1 MRTTRQRDLGL
12 VFNTNGTLDIN
23 AGWLKNI
30 RYAASVNYTNR
41 HSYFQDEATNADW
54 GYSQSM
60 TDGAVLSNVPGR
72 PVYLEDGTEV
82 TRVPVGEESLK
93 AWMLPG
99 SYIYMYDVYG
109 KELNTFAK
117 LTTNFAGK
125 TGPIH
130 HRLILGADFRNSG
143 NLGKGK
149 VFDPENPPY
158 RNLSYDF
165 ASQRNRAFKDIPF
178 MNHLGVYAEENIQW
192 LMGKHELN
200 ISAGIRWDKVCGFG
214 DGFLRVSML
223 LWILYPGI

>member
-1 MRTTRQRDLGL
+1 MPC
-12 VFNTNGTLDIN
+12 
-23 AGWLKNI
+23 LKNI

-178 MNHLGVYAEENIQW
+178 MNHL
-192 LMGKHELN
+192 
-200 ISAGIRWDKVCGFG
+200 
-214 DGFLRVSML
+214 
-223 LWILYPGI
+223 

>member
-1 MRTTRQRDLGL
+1 MFPDVQSIWKMVQRL
-12 VFNTNGTLDIN
+12 
-23 AGWLKNI
+23 
-30 RYAASVNYTNR
+30 
-41 HSYFQDEATNADW
+41 
-54 GYSQSM
+54 
-60 TDGAVLSNVPGR
+60 PGS
-72 PVYLEDGTEV
+72 
-82 TRVPVGEESLK
+82 VGEESLK

-214 DGFLRVSML
+214 DGFSPRINASVD
-223 LWILYPGI
+223 IIPGI

>member
-1 MRTTRQRDLGL
+1 
-12 VFNTNGTLDIN
+12 
-23 AGWLKNI
+23 
-30 RYAASVNYTNR
+30 
-41 HSYFQDEATNADW
+41 
-54 GYSQSM
+54 M

-130 HRLILGADFRNSG
+130 HRLILEIQVIWVKERYLIRKILLTGIY
-143 NLGKGK
+143 LMT
-149 VFDPENPPY
+149 
-158 RNLSYDF
+158 L
-165 ASQRNRAFKDIPF
+165 
-178 MNHLGVYAEENIQW
+178 HLNVTERLRI
-192 LMGKHELN
+192 
-200 ISAGIRWDKVCGFG
+200 
-214 DGFLRVSML
+214 FLL
-223 LWILYPGI
+223 